1 MWEGD
6 DTLSWLTLRVRS
18 FQMQFSGT
26 TPDKYETIQIHV
38 AGQYRRQ
45 ESAGR
50 IGKAEKVKIQVM
62 QKSRI
67 D

>member
-1 MWEGD
+1 
-6 DTLSWLTLRVRS
+6 
-18 FQMQFSGT
+18 MQFSGT

-50 IGKAEKVKIQVM
+50 IGKVEKTEKVKIQVM